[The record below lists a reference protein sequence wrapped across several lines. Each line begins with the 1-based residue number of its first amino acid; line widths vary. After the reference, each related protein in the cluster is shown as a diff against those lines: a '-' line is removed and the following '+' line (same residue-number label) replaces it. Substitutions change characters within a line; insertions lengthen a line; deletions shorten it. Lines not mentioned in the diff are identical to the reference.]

1 MKKLSLYIF
10 LLLSWCNVSFSNIQ
24 GKFLYCDV
32 QKHDPDWFK
41 PKTFVFKIDYNKQSN
56 LGKSYFFLMDGNV
69 IPDWENNPSAFQ
81 LVNKDTYHIYPLDR
95 KAEAYGRAFD
105 IFISIDE
112 MKAYINLYN
121 PGENTNAKRFESIC
135 KFVKY

>member
-41 PKTFVFKIDYNKQSN
+41 PKNKNMRQDKIYGEVEALAKSEKIMEKRYGVESFKDEEPYFTTSEETDIWELIRDGLTSTEIISKIKQ
-56 LGKSYFFLMDGNV
+56 
-69 IPDWENNPSAFQ
+69 W
-81 LVNKDTYHIYPLDR
+81 
-95 KAEAYGRAFD
+95 
-105 IFISIDE
+105 
-112 MKAYINLYN
+112 
-121 PGENTNAKRFESIC
+121 
-135 KFVKY
+135 